1 MKPKVP
7 DDQKGVE
14 GVSAPRRIVIV
25 DDHPL
30 VRQGLSAVI
39 DHQPDLMVSG
49 EAASASEAMTLFTRD
64 RPDLM
69 IVDIMLKET
78 SGVELIKNIHALDG
92 AFPMVVLSMHDEA
105 LYAERMLRAGAMGY
119 VMKQEPVDRLL
130 EAIRKVLN
138 GQIYVTDKISSTLLR
153 GLFRNSLQPAGAE
166 RLGASCLSD
175 RELEVYELIGS
186 GLSTREIAHKLKLG
200 LKTIETHRAA
210 IKSKLKLRT
219 AMELVQHA
227 TLWVAEARKP

>member
-7 DDQKGVE
+7 DGQKDGE
-14 GVSAPRRIVIV
+14 HAALPKRIVIV

-30 VRQGLSAVI
+30 VRQGLTAVI

-49 EAASASEAMTLFTRD
+49 EAASASEAMTLFTQD

-119 VMKQEPVDRLL
+119 VMKQEPVERLL

-153 GLFRNSLQPAGAE
+153 GLFRNSFQPAGAE

-186 GLSTREIAHKLKLG
+186 GLSTREIARKLKLG

-210 IKSKLKLRT
+210 IKNKLKLRT